1 MQTSDTRALP
11 LLCARSVYK
20 QYSGVNVL
28 KGIDFTLHQGEV
40 HALLGGNGAGKS
52 TLMKII
58 AGITPA
64 DSGTLEI
71 GGNNYARLTPVHAH
85 QLGIYLVP
93 QEPLLF
99 PSLSIK
105 ENILFGLAKKQL
117 SMQKMKNLLAA
128 LGCQFD
134 LHSLAGS
141 LDVADRQMVE
151 ILRGLM
157 RDSRILILDEPTA
170 SLTPAE
176 TERLFTRLQELLATG
191 VGIVFISHKLPEIRQ
206 IADRISVMRDGT
218 IALSGKTSELS
229 TDDIIQAITPVVR
242 EKSLS
247 ASQKLWLELPGNRPQ
262 HAAGTPVLTLENLT
276 GEGFRNVSLTLNAG
290 EILGLAGLVGAG
302 RTELAETLYG
312 LRTLRGGRI
321 MLNGNEIN
329 KLSTGERLLRGLV
342 YLPEDRQ
349 SSGLNLD
356 ASLAWNVCALTHNL
370 RGFWAKTAKDNATL
384 ERYRRALNIKFNQP
398 EQAART
404 LSGGNQQ
411 KILIAKC
418 LEASPQVLI
427 VDEPTRGVDV
437 SARNDIYQLLRSIAA
452 QNVAVLLISSDLEEL
467 LNAGYSLPVACV
479 TTLLLGLLA
488 GFFNGVLV
496 AWLKIPAIVATLG
509 TLGLYRGIML
519 LWTGGKWIEGLPAEL
534 KQLSAPLLFGVSAIG
549 WLTIILVAFMAW
561 LLAKTAFGRSFYATG
576 DNLQGARQLG
586 VRTEAIRIVAFSLNG
601 CMAALAGIV
610 FASQIGFI
618 PNQTGTGLEMKAIAA
633 CVLGG
638 ISLLGGSGAII
649 GAVLGAWFLTQ
660 IDSVLVLLRIPAW
673 WNDFIAG
680 LVLLAVLV
688 FDGRLRCAL
697 ERNLRR
703 QKYARFMT
711 PPPSVKPAS
720 SGKKRE
726 AA

>member
-1 MQTSDTRALP
+1 MLKFIQNNREITALLAVVLLFALP
-11 LLCARSVYK
+11 GFL
-20 QYSGVNVL
+20 
-28 KGIDFTLHQGEV
+28 
-40 HALLGGNGAGKS
+40 
-52 TLMKII
+52 
-58 AGITPA
+58 
-64 DSGTLEI
+64 
-71 GGNNYARLTPVHAH
+71 
-85 QLGIYLVP
+85 
-93 QEPLLF
+93 
-99 PSLSIK
+99 
-105 ENILFGLAKKQL
+105 
-117 SMQKMKNLLAA
+117 
-128 LGCQFD
+128 
-134 LHSLAGS
+134 
-141 LDVADRQMVE
+141 DRQYLSVQTLTMVY
-151 ILRGLM
+151 
-157 RDSRILILDEPTA
+157 SSAQILIL
-170 SLTPAE
+170 
-176 TERLFTRLQELLATG
+176 LAMG
-191 VGIVFISHKLPEIRQ
+191 
-206 IADRISVMRDGT
+206 
-218 IALSGKTSELS
+218 
-229 TDDIIQAITPVVR
+229 
-242 EKSLS
+242 
-247 ASQKLWLELPGNRPQ
+247 
-262 HAAGTPVLTLENLT
+262 
-276 GEGFRNVSLTLNAG
+276 
-290 EILGLAGLVGAG
+290 
-302 RTELAETLYG
+302 
-312 LRTLRGGRI
+312 
-321 MLNGNEIN
+321 
-329 KLSTGERLLRGLV
+329 
-342 YLPEDRQ
+342 
-349 SSGLNLD
+349 
-356 ASLAWNVCALTHNL
+356 
-370 RGFWAKTAKDNATL
+370 ATL
-384 ERYRRALNIKFNQP
+384 VMLTRNI
-398 EQAART
+398 
-404 LSGGNQQ
+404 
-411 KILIAKC
+411 
-418 LEASPQVLI
+418 
-427 VDEPTRGVDV
+427 DV
-437 SARNDIYQLLRSIAA
+437 SVGSITGMC
-452 QNVAVLLISSDLEEL
+452 AVLLGML

-479 TTLLLGLLA
+479 ATLLLGLLA

-561 LLAKTAFGRSFYATG
+561 LLAKTAFGRSFYAAG

>member
-58 AGITPA
+58 AGITSA

-229 TDDIIQAITPVVR
+229 TDDIIQAITPAVR

-262 HAAGTPVLTLENLT
+262 HAAGTSVLTLENLT

-321 MLNGNEIN
+321 MLNDKEIN
-329 KLSTGERLLRGLV
+329 RLSTGERLLRGLV

-349 SSGLNLD
+349 SSGLKS
-356 ASLAWNVCALTHNL
+356 A
-370 RGFWAKTAKDNATL
+370 
-384 ERYRRALNIKFNQP
+384 
-398 EQAART
+398 
-404 LSGGNQQ
+404 SGGGMLKFIQNNRE
-411 KILIAKC
+411 ITA
-418 LEASPQVLI
+418 
-427 VDEPTRGVDV
+427 
-437 SARNDIYQLLRSIAA
+437 LL
-452 QNVAVLLISSDLEEL
+452 AVLLLFVLPGFLDRQYLSVQTLTMVYSSAQILILLAMGATLVMLTRNIDVSVGSITGMCAVLLGML

-479 TTLLLGLLA
+479 ATLLLGLLA

-534 KQLSAPLLFGVSAIG
+534 KQLSAPLLLGVSAIG

-697 ERNLRR
+697 ELNLRR

>member
-1 MQTSDTRALP
+1 MLKFIQNNREITALLAVVLLFALP
-11 LLCARSVYK
+11 GFL
-20 QYSGVNVL
+20 
-28 KGIDFTLHQGEV
+28 
-40 HALLGGNGAGKS
+40 
-52 TLMKII
+52 
-58 AGITPA
+58 
-64 DSGTLEI
+64 
-71 GGNNYARLTPVHAH
+71 
-85 QLGIYLVP
+85 
-93 QEPLLF
+93 
-99 PSLSIK
+99 
-105 ENILFGLAKKQL
+105 
-117 SMQKMKNLLAA
+117 
-128 LGCQFD
+128 
-134 LHSLAGS
+134 
-141 LDVADRQMVE
+141 DRQYLSVQTLTMVY
-151 ILRGLM
+151 
-157 RDSRILILDEPTA
+157 SSAQILIL
-170 SLTPAE
+170 
-176 TERLFTRLQELLATG
+176 LAMG
-191 VGIVFISHKLPEIRQ
+191 
-206 IADRISVMRDGT
+206 
-218 IALSGKTSELS
+218 
-229 TDDIIQAITPVVR
+229 
-242 EKSLS
+242 
-247 ASQKLWLELPGNRPQ
+247 
-262 HAAGTPVLTLENLT
+262 
-276 GEGFRNVSLTLNAG
+276 
-290 EILGLAGLVGAG
+290 
-302 RTELAETLYG
+302 
-312 LRTLRGGRI
+312 
-321 MLNGNEIN
+321 
-329 KLSTGERLLRGLV
+329 
-342 YLPEDRQ
+342 
-349 SSGLNLD
+349 
-356 ASLAWNVCALTHNL
+356 
-370 RGFWAKTAKDNATL
+370 ATL
-384 ERYRRALNIKFNQP
+384 VMLTRNI
-398 EQAART
+398 
-404 LSGGNQQ
+404 
-411 KILIAKC
+411 
-418 LEASPQVLI
+418 
-427 VDEPTRGVDV
+427 DV
-437 SARNDIYQLLRSIAA
+437 SVGSITGMC
-452 QNVAVLLISSDLEEL
+452 AVLLGML

-479 TTLLLGLLA
+479 ATLLLGLLA

-576 DNLQGARQLG
+576 DNFQGARQLG

>member
-1 MQTSDTRALP
+1 M
-11 LLCARSVYK
+11 
-20 QYSGVNVL
+20 L
-28 KGIDFTLHQGEV
+28 KFIQNNREIT
-40 HALLGGNGAGKS
+40 ALLA
-52 TLMKII
+52 
-58 AGITPA
+58 
-64 DSGTLEI
+64 
-71 GGNNYARLTPVHAH
+71 V
-85 QLGIYLVP
+85 V
-93 QEPLLF
+93 LLF
-99 PSLSIK
+99 VLPGFLDHQYLSVQT
-105 ENILFGLAKKQL
+105 LT
-117 SMQKMKNLLAA
+117 
-128 LGCQFD
+128 
-134 LHSLAGS
+134 
-141 LDVADRQMVE
+141 MVY
-151 ILRGLM
+151 
-157 RDSRILILDEPTA
+157 SSAQILIL
-170 SLTPAE
+170 
-176 TERLFTRLQELLATG
+176 LAMG
-191 VGIVFISHKLPEIRQ
+191 
-206 IADRISVMRDGT
+206 
-218 IALSGKTSELS
+218 
-229 TDDIIQAITPVVR
+229 
-242 EKSLS
+242 
-247 ASQKLWLELPGNRPQ
+247 
-262 HAAGTPVLTLENLT
+262 
-276 GEGFRNVSLTLNAG
+276 
-290 EILGLAGLVGAG
+290 
-302 RTELAETLYG
+302 
-312 LRTLRGGRI
+312 
-321 MLNGNEIN
+321 
-329 KLSTGERLLRGLV
+329 
-342 YLPEDRQ
+342 
-349 SSGLNLD
+349 
-356 ASLAWNVCALTHNL
+356 
-370 RGFWAKTAKDNATL
+370 ATL
-384 ERYRRALNIKFNQP
+384 VMLTRNI
-398 EQAART
+398 
-404 LSGGNQQ
+404 
-411 KILIAKC
+411 
-418 LEASPQVLI
+418 
-427 VDEPTRGVDV
+427 DV
-437 SARNDIYQLLRSIAA
+437 SVGSITGMC
-452 QNVAVLLISSDLEEL
+452 AVLLGML

-479 TTLLLGLLA
+479 ATLLLGLLA

-509 TLGLYRGIML
+509 SLGLYRGIML

-534 KQLSAPLLFGVSAIG
+534 KQLSAPLLLGVSAIG

-561 LLAKTAFGRSFYATG
+561 LLAKTAFGRSFNATG

>member
-71 GGNNYARLTPVHAH
+71 GGNNYVRLTPVHAH

-176 TERLFTRLQELLATG
+176 TERLFSRLQELLATG

-229 TDDIIQAITPVVR
+229 TDDIIQAITPAVR

-262 HAAGTPVLTLENLT
+262 HAAGTSVLTLENLT
-276 GEGFRNVSLTLNAG
+276 GEGFRNVSMTLNAG

-321 MLNGNEIN
+321 MLNGKEIN

-398 EQAART
+398 
-404 LSGGNQQ
+404 
-411 KILIAKC
+411 
-418 LEASPQVLI
+418 
-427 VDEPTRGVDV
+427 
-437 SARNDIYQLLRSIAA
+437 
-452 QNVAVLLISSDLEEL
+452 
-467 LNAGYSLPVACV
+467 
-479 TTLLLGLLA
+479 
-488 GFFNGVLV
+488 
-496 AWLKIPAIVATLG
+496 
-509 TLGLYRGIML
+509 
-519 LWTGGKWIEGLPAEL
+519 
-534 KQLSAPLLFGVSAIG
+534 
-549 WLTIILVAFMAW
+549 
-561 LLAKTAFGRSFYATG
+561 
-576 DNLQGARQLG
+576 
-586 VRTEAIRIVAFSLNG
+586 
-601 CMAALAGIV
+601 V
-610 FASQIGFI
+610 FASQIGLI

>member
-1 MQTSDTRALP
+1 M
-11 LLCARSVYK
+11 
-20 QYSGVNVL
+20 G
-28 KGIDFTLHQGEV
+28 
-40 HALLGGNGAGKS
+40 
-52 TLMKII
+52 
-58 AGITPA
+58 
-64 DSGTLEI
+64 
-71 GGNNYARLTPVHAH
+71 
-85 QLGIYLVP
+85 
-93 QEPLLF
+93 
-99 PSLSIK
+99 
-105 ENILFGLAKKQL
+105 
-117 SMQKMKNLLAA
+117 
-128 LGCQFD
+128 
-134 LHSLAGS
+134 
-141 LDVADRQMVE
+141 
-151 ILRGLM
+151 
-157 RDSRILILDEPTA
+157 
-170 SLTPAE
+170 
-176 TERLFTRLQELLATG
+176 
-191 VGIVFISHKLPEIRQ
+191 
-206 IADRISVMRDGT
+206 
-218 IALSGKTSELS
+218 
-229 TDDIIQAITPVVR
+229 
-242 EKSLS
+242 
-247 ASQKLWLELPGNRPQ
+247 
-262 HAAGTPVLTLENLT
+262 
-276 GEGFRNVSLTLNAG
+276 
-290 EILGLAGLVGAG
+290 
-302 RTELAETLYG
+302 
-312 LRTLRGGRI
+312 
-321 MLNGNEIN
+321 
-329 KLSTGERLLRGLV
+329 
-342 YLPEDRQ
+342 
-349 SSGLNLD
+349 
-356 ASLAWNVCALTHNL
+356 
-370 RGFWAKTAKDNATL
+370 ATL
-384 ERYRRALNIKFNQP
+384 VMLTRNI
-398 EQAART
+398 
-404 LSGGNQQ
+404 
-411 KILIAKC
+411 
-418 LEASPQVLI
+418 
-427 VDEPTRGVDV
+427 DV
-437 SARNDIYQLLRSIAA
+437 SVGSITGMC
-452 QNVAVLLISSDLEEL
+452 AVLLGML

-479 TTLLLGLLA
+479 ATLLLGLLA

-509 TLGLYRGIML
+509 SLGLYRGIML

-534 KQLSAPLLFGVSAIG
+534 KQLSAPLLLGVSAIG

-561 LLAKTAFGRSFYATG
+561 LLAKTAFGRSFNATG